1 MSACEMT
8 SQFLLLVHVVRSSI
22 VNAASCYC
30 AVLLVWLLRSVGGW
44 TIRKWEKMSEQF
56 RCQWIWNVFHIHTHA
71 HKVDR
76 AVRSILTSGIC
87 ESGSGRRF
95 SGGSSPPWW
104 AAQLGSEHSHWV
116 KVHPATCQPPRCH
129 TKITADIYGGNVKP
143 SCFFELSW
151 AEHWLASLQTCAQ
164 LELCNLILC
173 LLKYIMA
180 SCHLLNYRVH
190 INKMKVHTV
199 WYMLETWASKCFFA
213 AVIRLVSLQV
223 KGTSIEQFSG
233 SVNYCLDHF

>member
-1 MSACEMT
+1 
-8 SQFLLLVHVVRSSI
+8 
-22 VNAASCYC
+22 
-30 AVLLVWLLRSVGGW
+30 
-44 TIRKWEKMSEQF
+44 MSEQF
-56 RCQWIWNVFHIHTHA
+56 RWQWIWNAFHIHTHA

-143 SCFFELSW
+143 SCFFQLSW

-180 SCHLLNYRVH
+180 SSHLLNYRVH

-213 AVIRLVSLQV
+213 AVILVSLQV
-223 KGTSIEQFSG
+223 KVTSIEQFSG
-233 SVNYCLDHF
+233 SEDIKCVQENAKKWQNSQLAQVNYCLDNFYLLFI